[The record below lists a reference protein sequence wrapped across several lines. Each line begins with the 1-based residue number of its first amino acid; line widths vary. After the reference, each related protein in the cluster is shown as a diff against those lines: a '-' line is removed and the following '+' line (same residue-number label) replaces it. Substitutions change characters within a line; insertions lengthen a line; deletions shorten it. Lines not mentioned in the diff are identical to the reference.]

1 MLEEMGFA
9 VERMDDAKQP
19 HDAKHEDLRLRLA
32 DYPDWEAIVEVK
44 GYTKGV
50 KANDAQQV
58 RMHRDRYSAEMGQE
72 PNLTIWLANPW
83 REMDPSDRPAP
94 GKDIDE
100 SARIVG
106 AVCVPTT
113 DLYRLWKLVKAGDSG
128 QDDVVGLLV
137 EAETAMWP
145 PSLNL

>member
-1 MLEEMGFA
+1 MGFS
-9 VERMDDAKQP
+9 VEQMDDAKQP
-19 HDAKHEDLRLRLA
+19 HEAKHEDLRLTLA
-32 DYPDWEAIVEVK
+32 AQPDWQAVVEVK

-58 RMHRDRYSAEMGQE
+58 RKHRDRYIAEMGRE
-72 PNLTIWLANPW
+72 PNLTIWLVNPW

-94 GKDIDE
+94 GNDIEE

-113 DLYRLWKLVKAGDSG
+113 DLYRLWKSLMAGESA

-137 EAETAMWP
+137 DAEAGMWR
-145 PSLNL
+145 PSLNP